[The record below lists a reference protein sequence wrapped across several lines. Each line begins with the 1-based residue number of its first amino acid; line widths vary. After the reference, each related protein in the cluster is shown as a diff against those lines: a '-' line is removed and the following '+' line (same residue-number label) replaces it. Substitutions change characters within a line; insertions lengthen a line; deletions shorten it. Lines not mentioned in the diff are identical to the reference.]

1 MTPKRLKVQAAVD
14 DEGGFEE
21 VSGDEGGEAD
31 GWAEDAEGDVEEDKE
46 DTKGEADSPEGEEV
60 DEDVKVDEAVLIN
73 TFQGVA
79 VVRGRF
85 WG

>member
-1 MTPKRLKVQAAVD
+1 MKVQAAVD
-14 DEGGFEE
+14 DEGEPEE
-21 VSGDEGGEAD
+21 VGGGEDADAD
-31 GWAEDAEGDVEEDKE
+31 GGDEDAEGDVEEDKE